1 MNKLMG
7 FFELQS
13 MDLPSIPWQEYTGKE
28 ILQEDILWTIRSAVF
43 SGDDLNLPRLVGA
56 TSKAAKDFADQLLK
70 EMTGKGIVL
79 FYPYFIANKSGTLE
93 VRQNGL
99 VIEAVKD
106 DLWNMVT
113 LSERDVTIRYEQDQ
127 EIIDGNTN
135 FLQEAEKEK
144 LISNVREIKKSF
156 RGDLLEGKSV
166 LLEWSFAQNCDLDKN
181 PIGKEYLVFYEARTV

>member
-7 FFELQS
+7 FFELQN
-13 MDLPSIPWQEYTGKE
+13 MDLPSIPWREYTGREK
-28 ILQEDILWTIRSAVF
+28 LQEDILWTIRSAVF
-43 SGDDLNLPRLVGA
+43 KGDDLNLPRLVGA
-56 TSKAAKDFADQLLK
+56 NSKEAKDFANQLLLRLS
-70 EMTGKGIVL
+70 GNGIVI

-93 VRQNGL
+93 VKQNGL
-99 VIEAVKD
+99 IIEAVKD

-127 EIIDGNTN
+127 EIIDGNKN

-166 LLEWSFAQNCDLDKN
+166 LLEWSFAQNCDLNKN

>member
-28 ILQEDILWTIRSAVF
+28 KLQEDILWTIRSAVF
-43 SGDDLNLPRLVGA
+43 NGDDLNLPRLVGA

-113 LSERDVTIRYEQDQ
+113 LSERDVTIRYEQGQ

>member
-1 MNKLMG
+1 MG

>member
-1 MNKLMG
+1 MG
-7 FFELQS
+7 FFELQN
-13 MDLPSIPWQEYTGKE
+13 MDLPSIPWREYTGREK
-28 ILQEDILWTIRSAVF
+28 LQEDILWTIRSAVF
-43 SGDDLNLPRLVGA
+43 KGDDLNLPRLVGA
-56 TSKAAKDFADQLLK
+56 NSKEAKDFANQLLLRLS
-70 EMTGKGIVL
+70 GNGIVI

-93 VRQNGL
+93 VKQNGL
-99 VIEAVKD
+99 IIEAVKD

-127 EIIDGNTN
+127 EIIDGNKN

-166 LLEWSFAQNCDLDKN
+166 LLEWSFAQNCDLNKN

>member
-1 MNKLMG
+1 MG
-7 FFELQS
+7 FFELQN
-13 MDLPSIPWQEYTGKE
+13 MDLPSIPWREYTGREK
-28 ILQEDILWTIRSAVF
+28 LQEDILWTIRSAVF
-43 SGDDLNLPRLVGA
+43 KGDDLNLPRLVGA
-56 TSKAAKDFADQLLK
+56 NSKEAKDFANQLLLRLS
-70 EMTGKGIVL
+70 GNGIVI
-79 FYPYFIANKSGTLE
+79 FYPYFTANKSGTLE
-93 VRQNGL
+93 VKQNGL
-99 VIEAVKD
+99 IIEAVKD

-127 EIIDGNTN
+127 EIIDGNKN

-166 LLEWSFAQNCDLDKN
+166 LLEWSFAQNCDLNKN

>member
-13 MDLPSIPWQEYTGKE
+13 MDLPSIPWKEYTGQEK
-28 ILQEDILWTIRSAVF
+28 LQEDILWTIRSAVF
-43 SGDDLNLPRLVGA
+43 KGNDLNLPRLVGA
-56 TSKAAKDFADQLLK
+56 NSKEAKDFANKLLVSLS
-70 EMTGKGIVL
+70 GNGIVI

-93 VRQNGL
+93 VRQDK
-99 VIEAVKD
+99 VIIEAVKN

-113 LSERDVTIRYEQDQ
+113 LSSRDVTIQIENSI
-127 EIIDGNTN
+127 EAIDGDEK
-135 FLQEAEKEK
+135 FLESREKEELLSTVK
-144 LISNVREIKKSF
+144 EIKKSF
-156 RGDLLEGKSV
+156 RGNLLEGQSI